1 MAGKIHVGDIG
12 MAFRATAVDQDGVP
26 INVSNYTIKFLFK
39 KPDGTVVQKNGSF
52 VSDGIDG
59 KVQYITLAG
68 DLDQKGTWKMQVRI
82 TNPSNTIKLSSL
94 VKSFAV
100 VENVDA

>member
-1 MAGKIHVGDIG
+1 MEVLLAMA
-12 MAFRATAVDQDGVP
+12 
-26 INVSNYTIKFLFK
+26 
-39 KPDGTVVQKNGSF
+39 
-52 VSDGIDG
+52 IDG

-82 TNPSNTIKLSSL
+82 TNASNTIKLSSL